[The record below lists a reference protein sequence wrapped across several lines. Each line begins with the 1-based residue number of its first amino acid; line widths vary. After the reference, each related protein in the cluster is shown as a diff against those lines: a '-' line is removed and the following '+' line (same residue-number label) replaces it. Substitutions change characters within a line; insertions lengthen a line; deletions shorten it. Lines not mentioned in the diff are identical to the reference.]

1 MEIELACDKNSEEI
15 SEKWGKTGQARGC
28 FDGPT
33 RQGMWAFRDEGYLNL
48 EGFYENGRK
57 HGTWTV
63 FNQDGTVFARIY
75 FDNGRKTG
83 KQYF

>member
-28 FDGPT
+28 SDGPT

-57 HGTWTV
+57 QGTWTV